1 MSTVPEGDTGRDA
14 LGPPTAMGAGSS
26 GAYAAADPTVTTT
39 SSAPRAY
46 ADDAAYAPPRSTQ
59 ESSHEKAEHAS
70 IGELVGD
77 ISQGLTTL
85 LRQEVELA
93 KAEVGEKGKK
103 AGVSAGMFG
112 AAGVAALLT
121 LGSLTAFLILVLDLA
136 TPAWAA
142 ALIVG
147 AVWAAVTGVLAVSAR
162 RKVHEMGKPVPEQT
176 IETVKEDV
184 QWAKHP
190 TKSGTR

>member
-1 MSTVPEGDTGRDA
+1 MTDFGGR
-14 LGPPTAMGAGSS
+14 
-26 GAYAAADPTVTTT
+26 
-39 SSAPRAY
+39 
-46 ADDAAYAPPRSTQ
+46 
-59 ESSHEKAEHAS
+59 AEDLREH
-70 IGELVGD
+70 GVGD
-77 ISQGLTTL
+77 LVKELSSQVSTL
-85 LRQEVELA
+85 VRQEVELA

-184 QWAKHP
+184 RWAKHP